1 MKALFQL
8 LMRLARLQA
17 EPVDRLAI
25 QAALTDSVSPELKTA
40 ESPPLETLDNF
51 VLVLQLPEARRIEA
65 HSLEPIDCPCLIH
78 RPGSGWGLLRSQTPR
93 KEWLVETYDCSLNRF
108 VESLLADLSGW
119 TIVKLRLIQPFN
131 PAKSQVFR
139 LILNEIYSHKRIWT
153 EGILAGFLINAI
165 ALSTSFYTMQVYDRV
180 VPTGATQTLWVLTV
194 GVLLAIIFDSLAKF
208 ARSRL
213 FEALIEQADKK
224 LAREVYSRFLAIRFD
239 QLPRSVGS
247 LAAQLKGYETVR
259 SFLTSLSSQVLV
271 DLPFALLFILVIVWL
286 GGWLGLIP
294 LVFFILALSVGFF
307 YRTRIDL
314 LSQKTFAA
322 NNFKTGLLVETIE
335 GAEKIKSGQSG
346 WRMLSRWISNTDEA
360 RESEQLIRRFSE
372 NSQFI
377 VTGLQQVSYVLLVA
391 AGSLMISVG
400 EITLGALVAC
410 SILSGRVLGPVA
422 AIPDR
427 LIQWG
432 HVRTALQGLES
443 LWSLEDDHHGQEQV
457 IEPQNLRGHYVMENV
472 VASYGAGQALRVP
485 NLEIRPG
492 ERVGVLGPIG
502 SGKTTLLRLLSGVF
516 KPQEGRVRI
525 DGLDLA
531 HISKPTIAERVG
543 YLQQEGRLFAG
554 TLREN
559 LILGLIDPGDEV
571 ILDAARETGLLQ
583 SVISP
588 HPQGLGQGIY
598 EGGSGLSSG
607 QRQLVNLT
615 GVLLRRPRV
624 WLMDEPTASMDG
636 PLEQN
641 LIAVLNQSLSVDDVL
656 VVVTHK
662 PDLLRLAERSL
673 VVANHQIV
681 MDGPRDEILQKLS
694 SLRQTRPQ
702 IDLVGETR
710 QATLG
715 RADE

>member
-25 QAALTDSVSPELKTA
+25 QAALTDSVSPEHNAT
-40 ESPPLETLDNF
+40 ESPPIEAIDNF
-51 VLVLQLPEARRIEA
+51 VAILQLPEAYRIEA
-65 HSLEPIDCPCLIH
+65 QSVEPTDCPCLIYSPD
-78 RPGSGWGLLRSQTPR
+78 RGWGLLTTQTPR
-93 KEWLVETYDCSLNRF
+93 KEWLVETYDGSLNRF
-108 VESLLADLSGW
+108 VESLFTDLSGW
-119 TIVKLRLIQPFN
+119 TAVKLRLTQPFN

-139 LILNEIYSHKRIWT
+139 LILNEVYSHKRIWA

-180 VPTGATQTLWVLTV
+180 VPTGATQTLWVLSV
-194 GVLLAIIFDSLAKF
+194 GVLLAIFFDVLAKF
-208 ARSRL
+208 TRSRL
-213 FEALIEQADKK
+213 FEKLVEQVDKK

-259 SFLTSLSSQVLV
+259 GFMTSLTSQVLI
-271 DLPFALLFILVIVWL
+271 DIPFALLFILVIVWL
-286 GGWLGLIP
+286 GGWLGIIP
-294 LVFFILALSVGFF
+294 FAFFILSLSVGFLF
-307 YRTRIDL
+307 RARIDA

-346 WRMLSRWISNTDEA
+346 WRMLSRWISTTDEA
-360 RESEQLIRRFSE
+360 RESEQLIRRFNES
-372 NSQFI
+372 SQFI
-377 VTGLQQVSYVLLVA
+377 VAGLQQVSYVLLVA
-391 AGSLMISVG
+391 AGSLMISAG
-400 EITLGALVAC
+400 EITMGALIAC

-422 AIPDR
+422 ALPDR

-432 HVRTALQGLES
+432 YVRTALQGLEN
-443 LWSLEDDHHGQEQV
+443 LWSLEDDHHGQEQ
-457 IEPQNLRGHYVMENV
+457 ILEPENLRGHYVMEKV
-472 VASYGAGQALRVP
+472 VASYGAGQALVVP
-485 NLEIRPG
+485 SFEIRPG

-531 HISKPTIAERVG
+531 HISKPTVAERVG

-559 LILGLIDPGDEV
+559 LILGLIDPGDDV
-571 ILDAARETGLLQ
+571 ILDAARRTGLLQ

-624 WLMDEPTASMDG
+624 WLLDEPTASIDG
-636 PLEQN
+636 LLEQN

-662 PDLLRLAERSL
+662 PDLLRLVGRIV

-681 MDGPRDEILQKLS
+681 MDGPRDEILRKLS
-694 SLRQTRPQ
+694 SVREARPQ
-702 IDLVGETR
+702 LDLVDAAREGNSGGGHE
-710 QATLG
+710 
-715 RADE
+715 